1 MHSDNEILKH
11 IRDEMRYLIETSALV
26 SKEQFLADETLTR
39 AFARS
44 LEIIGEASKIVSN
57 QQVLANRHIEWRS
70 MAGMR
75 DKLIHAYFSI
85 DYAIVWDVVVQN
97 IPLLLP
103 KIESLIQQGDQL
115 PQ

>member
-1 MHSDNEILKH
+1 MHSDKEILKH
-11 IRDEMRYLIETSALV
+11 MRDEMQYLSETAAHV
-26 SKEQFLADETLTR
+26 SKEQFLADETLKR

-57 QQVLANRHIEWRS
+57 QLVIANRDIQWRS

-85 DYAIVWDVVVQN
+85 DYAIVWDVVVQK
-97 IPLLLP
+97 IPQLLP
-103 KIESLIQQGDQL
+103 QIEALIQQHSSEN
-115 PQ
+115 